1 MSDCTLCGIYQT
13 KNNSCKDKSRSSG
26 FSSRC
31 KVCNKEYMENYMFHK
46 KGINKT
52 VGYFLMCEQCG
63 KVLKLFMKDIV
74 NKSTPLCQKCY
85 RENYEPWNKGMRTAK
100 PETEKDYKEPRWSSE
115 YRDWH
120 NECLRRDW
128 YHCQLCESKERLEVH
143 HIKSYKDYP
152 QERLNL
158 NNGIT
163 LCKKCHLE
171 VHNFSV
177 LDQQ

>member
-1 MSDCTLCGIYQT
+1 MPYA
-13 KNNSCKDKSRSSG
+13 
-26 FSSRC
+26 
-31 KVCNKEYMENYMFHK
+31 NKEEYRKYQREYRRKQRGTEINNYRPRKEIFQ
-46 KGINKT
+46 
-52 VGYFLMCEQCG
+52 GYFVICEQCEEVR
-63 KVLKLFMKDIV
+63 KLHMKTILKIK
-74 NKSTPLCQKCY
+74 TPLCKKCY
-85 RENYEPWNKGMRTAK
+85 CENMEPWNKGMRTAK